1 MGGFSSPVWTFYQA
15 FGQRA
20 EAKKLMDLMKG
31 YGALGDEAKVREMTR
46 FLKPGT
52 FQLQKGGPAS
62 GAPRSA
68 AP

>member
-1 MGGFSSPVWTFYQA
+1 MTDSWT
-15 FGQRA
+15 
-20 EAKKLMDLMKG
+20 
-31 YGALGDEAKVREMTR
+31 DEAKVREMTR